1 MVVIVGDDPG
11 QLSPQDIESLT
22 YPQGSHAS
30 TAIYGS
36 AGANGVVV
44 VTTKSSRSG
53 KLRTSVSMR
62 TGISQLTN
70 GNLHMMNGAE
80 LYDYFASTGNASTIP
95 FPRWKPALRND
106 NFDWWKLAT
115 RTGVSQDYNL
125 TLQGGERNDELPL
138 LLRLL

>member
-1 MVVIVGDDPG
+1 
-11 QLSPQDIESLT
+11 
-22 YPQGSHAS
+22 
-30 TAIYGS
+30 
-36 AGANGVVV
+36 
-44 VTTKSSRSG
+44 
-53 KLRTSVSMR
+53 
-62 TGISQLTN
+62 
-70 GNLHMMNGAE
+70 MMNGAE

-95 FPRWKPALRND
+95 FPRWTPDLRND